1 MIAIPL
7 LLYHEK
13 IGEHFDPQ
21 QIGTWFIY
29 IAAVLTLWSM
39 FYYLKAALPPVS
51 ADTKNIPPGY

>member
-13 IGEHFDPQ
+13 INDFDSQ
-21 QIGTWFIY
+21 QAGTWLIY

-39 FYYLKAALPPVS
+39 FYYLKAALPQVS
-51 ADTKNIPPGY
+51 ADTKNTPPEH